1 MSKPVALA
9 EVQSIDGLN
18 TAELVNLFLMS
29 GDNAD
34 RDNGIIDKIFELET
48 VSYNQISS
56 SNQMRAKAQR
66 SVIISR
72 LRTIPNESSVSLLSD
87 DESFNEELLK
97 RAEKLNKY
105 FMVFQPAI
113 YKSIEDHFGA
123 RGAEEITFT
132 AKPAGQQVGTVAR
145 VRSGDMAKAFYVKAH
160 QNFLVA
166 SDSFAHITSDN
177 TRNIDY
183 KELFVYRALQY
194 MGYGPKT
201 DFIVSGDMTNPSIR
215 ETGLLIAS
223 QDLSH
228 TKDEGKTKKFRTF
241 ESIRKEIRTSF
252 RAEGLEG
259 DQLDRTLQDRI
270 LPALDNTN
278 IKKIDLL
285 SRIFLLSDVMVNQ
298 GNFGSVEREKDG
310 ETFPSKWKI
319 LDFTIA
325 KSGLHTS
332 PEQYLQDSIARDFR
346 EVNGRLRYDENAPI
360 RALLQGRQDESEL
373 RAIFGEVREGRQG
386 IVSKKLGIEEAL
398 ARSFDDI
405 KGLMESN
412 CEALKMKED
421 LHHKKLEDL
430 NCYQGAILQ
439 NLSNVER
446 GVEESLSH
454 ARK

>member
-18 TAELVNLFLMS
+18 TAELVNLFLVS
-29 GDNAD
+29 EANTD
-34 RDNGIIDKIFELET
+34 RENEIVSKIFELEIF
-48 VSYNQISS
+48 SYNQISS
-56 SNQMRAKAQR
+56 SNQTRDKLQR
-66 SVIISR
+66 SALINK
-72 LRTIPNESSVSLLSD
+72 LRSIPNELSVLLLSGKQSF
-87 DESFNEELLK
+87 DEEILK
-97 RAEKLNKY
+97 RTEKLNKY
-105 FMVFQPAI
+105 FMAFQPAI
-113 YKSIEDHFGA
+113 YKSIEDYF
-123 RGAEEITFT
+123 RFSGAEEITFT
-132 AKPAGQQVGTVAR
+132 AKSAGQQIGTVAH
-145 VRSGDMAKAFYVKAH
+145 VRSGGVAKTFYVKAH
-160 QNFLVA
+160 QNFPVA

-177 TRNIDY
+177 TRHIDY

-228 TKDEGKTKKFRTF
+228 TKDERKTKKFRTF
-241 ESIRKEIRTSF
+241 ESIRKEIRASL

-270 LPALDNTN
+270 LPALDSTN

-332 PEQYLQDSIARDFR
+332 PEQYLQDSIALDFR

-360 RALLQGRQDESEL
+360 RAILQGRQDESEL

-386 IVSKKLGIEEAL
+386 MVSKKLGIEEAL
-398 ARSFDDI
+398 TRSFRDI
-405 KGLMESN
+405 KDLMESN
-412 CEALKMKED
+412 GKALKMKDD

-430 NCYQGAILQ
+430 NCYRGAILQ

-446 GVEESLSH
+446 GVEESLGH

>member
-1 MSKPVALA
+1 M
-9 EVQSIDGLN
+9 QSIDGLN

-29 GDNAD
+29 RDNAD
-34 RDNGIIDKIFELET
+34 RDNEIIDKIFELLET

-72 LRTIPNESSVSLLSD
+72 LRSIPNESSVSLLSD

-105 FMVFQPAI
+105 FMAFQPAI

-160 QNFLVA
+160 QNFRVA

-252 RAEGLEG
+252 RAEGIDG
-259 DQLDRTLQDRI
+259 YQLDRTLQDRI
-270 LPALDNTN
+270 LPALDYCTN

-285 SRIFLLSDVMVNQ
+285 SRILLLSDVMVNQ
-298 GNFGSVEREKDG
+298 GDFGSVEREKDG

-325 KSGLHTS
+325 KSGLHAS
-332 PEQYLQDSIARDFR
+332 SEQYLQDSIAR
-346 EVNGRLRYDENAPI
+346 A
-360 RALLQGRQDESEL
+360 
-373 RAIFGEVREGRQG
+373 
-386 IVSKKLGIEEAL
+386 
-398 ARSFDDI
+398 
-405 KGLMESN
+405 ME
-412 CEALKMKED
+412 D
-421 LHHKKLEDL
+421 
-430 NCYQGAILQ
+430 
-439 NLSNVER
+439 
-446 GVEESLSH
+446 
-454 ARK
+454 

>member
-1 MSKPVALA
+1 
-9 EVQSIDGLN
+9 
-18 TAELVNLFLMS
+18 
-29 GDNAD
+29 
-34 RDNGIIDKIFELET
+34 
-48 VSYNQISS
+48 
-56 SNQMRAKAQR
+56 
-66 SVIISR
+66 
-72 LRTIPNESSVSLLSD
+72 
-87 DESFNEELLK
+87 
-97 RAEKLNKY
+97 
-105 FMVFQPAI
+105 
-113 YKSIEDHFGA
+113 
-123 RGAEEITFT
+123 
-132 AKPAGQQVGTVAR
+132 
-145 VRSGDMAKAFYVKAH
+145 MAKAFYVKVH
-160 QNFLVA
+160 QNFRVA

-259 DQLDRTLQDRI
+259 NQLDRTLEDRI
-270 LPALDNTN
+270 LPALDSTN

-285 SRIFLLSDVMVNQ
+285 SRFFLLSDVMVNQ

-332 PEQYLQDSIARDFR
+332 SEQYLQDSIARDFR

-360 RALLQGRQDESEL
+360 RAILQGRQDESEL
-373 RAIFGEVREGRQG
+373 RAVFGEV
-386 IVSKKLGIEEAL
+386 
-398 ARSFDDI
+398 D
-405 KGLMESN
+405 
-412 CEALKMKED
+412 KE
-421 LHHKKLEDL
+421 
-430 NCYQGAILQ
+430 
-439 NLSNVER
+439 
-446 GVEESLSH
+446 
-454 ARK
+454 